1 MADMSDDKP
10 MKTGEAG
17 LASTRRR
24 ARKAEPEERRRA
36 ILDAALAVFTEAGY
50 AGARMQD
57 VAVRA
62 GVAKGTL
69 YLYFEDKAA
78 LFEGLVREAT
88 NPILGAMEA
97 RLAGFDGSTRDFIT
111 VLFAHLTSEAVHS
124 PRRHIVRL
132 LMGEGERFPE
142 LAEFYYREVVARG
155 LNLLREVN
163 ARALARGEITSDA
176 GMRFPQLMI
185 APMLVALLWEGTFQR
200 LAPLDTRGM
209 LEAHVEVLLRG
220 LGWQETSSSSGSKP

>member
-1 MADMSDDKP
+1 MADDENNHSAERAL
-10 MKTGEAG
+10 EA
-17 LASTRRR
+17 SRRR
-24 ARKAEPEERRRA
+24 GRKTDPEERRRA
-36 ILDAALAVFTEAGY
+36 ILAAALDVFTEAGY

-57 VAVRA
+57 VAARA

-88 NPILGAMEA
+88 DPILGAMEA
-97 RLAGFDGSTRDFIT
+97 RFAEFEGSTQDFIGM
-111 VLFAHLTSEAVHS
+111 LFAHLTSEAVHS

-132 LMGEGERFPE
+132 LMGEGERFPQ

-220 LGWQETSSSSGSKP
+220 LGWQDRGQSAGSRT